1 MNSPFKTGVDTTT
14 AEKIV
19 KRLIAT
25 VWGFKRPQ
33 SDEEYAELVD
43 TWRDSLNFNDTTYPK
58 AIYLEAVTSW
68 LSEATADSRPPLPG
82 DIVAH
87 CKKVMA
93 KIDKDPVRGPKMRK
107 WQEDYREARIE
118 QLIAG
123 GTRG

>member
-1 MNSPFKTGVDTTT
+1 MNSHFKTGVDTAT

-19 KRLIAT
+19 KRLIAA

-33 SDEEYAELVD
+33 SDEEYADLVD
-43 TWRDSLNFNDTTYPK
+43 TWRDSLNFNATTYPK

-87 CKKVMA
+87 CKKVMER
-93 KIDKDPVRGPKMRK
+93 ISKDPVRGPKMQAWLEGR
-107 WQEDYREARIE
+107 REARIE

-123 GTRG
+123 GARG